1 MSTYNDS
8 PFQDGPLQSSSLRDL
23 ERVGFFSML
32 DVELAR
38 SLCRIG
44 SEPGEIMQLAV
55 ALSSRNVQQG
65 HVCLDLKRSHQDWLL
80 EAKEL
85 STVLPEPSAL
95 LAALRSSPL
104 VECDHTLRDS
114 VRPLVLD
121 AQDRLYLARYHDHER
136 ALSERVLA
144 LAKGVLQAPPT
155 PDKMIERLFPSTGKL
170 DLQRTAALSAR
181 TRRLSVIVGGP
192 GTGKTSTVVKL
203 LALLFVDAR
212 NQGVRLPRVLLVAPT
227 GKAAQRLSESIEQ
240 ARAKLELDPELLA
253 EIPSSAQTVHR
264 ALGSIEGSLTQFRHH
279 REHPLQ
285 CDVMLLD
292 EASMVDLALMR
303 RLFDAL
309 PSHARVIM
317 LGDPDQLASVE
328 AGGVLSDLCA
338 AAEAGGPLRA
348 CVTRLTESH
357 RYAAD
362 TGVAA
367 LAEAVRTQDSDQA
380 LDILSTGRFDDVRL
394 EPSVNERG
402 LPRALSAQARTGY
415 AQLKAKDLD
424 EKLRAL
430 NGFRVLCAHRKGRE
444 GVEALN
450 LEFGRTLRGSAARLG
465 EHYPGRPILITQNDY
480 GTGLFNGDVG
490 VIHAEG
496 RRDLA
501 MYLRASSG
509 VRRVALGRLAAHES
523 VYAMSV
529 HKSQGSE
536 FDSVAVVLPERLSPV
551 LTRELLFTAITRA
564 RQSVTLYAKPDVLR
578 AAISQRLHRE
588 SGLVDRLLV

>member
-1 MSTYNDS
+1 MSR
-8 PFQDGPLQSSSLRDL
+8 LHHL

-44 SEPGEIMQLAV
+44 KEPREEMQLAV
-55 ALSSRNVQQG
+55 ALASRNVQQG
-65 HVCLDLKRSHQDWLL
+65 HICLDLKRSHEGWLAQAQ
-80 EAKEL
+80 EAGV
-85 STVLPEPSAL
+85 TLPEPSAL
-95 LAALRSSPL
+95 LDVLRNSPL
-104 VECDHTLRDS
+104 VACDPSRHDTA
-114 VRPLVLD
+114 RPLVLD
-121 AQDRLYLARYHDHER
+121 DQQRLYLARYHDHER
-136 ALSERVLA
+136 VLA
-144 LAKGVLQAPPT
+144 EHVRTLAQQVVTSPRLPDPLVDALF
-155 PDKMIERLFPSTGKL
+155 PDKGKV
-170 DLQRTAALSAR
+170 DMQRVAALSAR
-181 TRRLSVIVGGP
+181 GRRLSVVVGGP

-203 LALLFVDAR
+203 LAFLFTDA
-212 NQGVRLPRVLLVAPT
+212 QTLGIKPPRVLLVAPT
-227 GKAAQRLSESIEQ
+227 GKAAQRLTESIEQ
-240 ARAKLELDPELLA
+240 ARAKLALDPALA
-253 EIPSSAQTVHR
+253 AAIPSQAQTVHR

-285 CDVMLLD
+285 CDVLLLD

-338 AAEAGGPLRA
+338 AADTGGPLAA

-362 TGVAA
+362 SGIAS
-367 LAEAVRTQDSDQA
+367 LAEAIRVQDSAAA
-380 LDILSTGRFDDVRL
+380 LTILTSNRFDDVRL
-394 EPSVNERG
+394 EPGIDDRG
-402 LPRALSAQARTGY
+402 VPRALTSQARAGY
-415 AQLKAKDLD
+415 AQLKDKDIED
-424 EKLRAL
+424 KLTAL
-430 NGFRVLCAHRKGRE
+430 GGFRVLCAHRKGRD
-444 GVEALN
+444 GVETLN
-450 LEFGRTLRGSAARLG
+450 QELERTLRSSSARSG

-496 RRDLA
+496 SKRALA
-501 MYLRASSG
+501 LYLRAAADI
-509 VRRVALGRLAAHES
+509 RRVALGRLPAHES

-536 FDSVAVVLPERLSPV
+536 FERVAIVLPERLSPV
-551 LTRELLFTAITRA
+551 LTRELLFTAVTRA
-564 RQSVTLYAKPDVLR
+564 RQAVTLYAKPDVLR
-578 AAISQRLHRE
+578 AAIEQRVHRE
-588 SGLVDRLLV
+588 SGLVDRLR